1 VVRSGMTSRDEA
13 TKARDIFDQDRVRLV
28 GTILN
33 DFDPNKSGL
42 NDYYKSYQRYMYGPQ
57 VDANGPVSWL
67 EWLFSRDRWILQRA
81 ASKDGGTVPANGAY
95 MDFPAA
101 TDAAKNGASNGTN
114 GASNGSSSNH
124 LRPGGAEAVYGEV
137 IPPRTRPT
145 FFMKVLGW
153 SSVSEGVSDAEPSD
167 NMDGLYAPRTQE
179 RRKAKR
185 RELPQL
191 VAYYWDGGASHPH
204 SIRDISSTG
213 FYVVTDIRWYP
224 GTQVM
229 VSLQRP
235 DVADGEP
242 YRSITVNAKV
252 IRFGIDGLGFAFVM
266 PEMRPSNGAGGSR
279 KEEILN
285 RQLTGFGGPRAA
297 DNATFI
303 SFLQQLPRNQDHGE
317 TSAGV
322 D

>member
-1 VVRSGMTSRDEA
+1 MTSRDEA
-13 TKARDIFDQDRVRLV
+13 TKARDIFYQDRVRLV

-42 NDYYKSYQRYMYGPQ
+42 NGYYKSYQRYMYGPQ
-57 VDANGPVSWL
+57 VDANGPASWR

-81 ASKDGGTVPANGAY
+81 RSKGGGAAAVNGAST
-95 MDFPAA
+95 DFPAA
-101 TDAAKNGASNGTN
+101 NGATHGASNG
-114 GASNGSSSNH
+114 AAHGSSSNNSY
-124 LRPGGAEAVYGEV
+124 PGGAEAVYGEV
-137 IPPRTRPT
+137 IPPQSRPT

-153 SSVSEGVSDAEPSD
+153 SSLSESASDDAGPSH
-167 NMDGLYAPRTQE
+167 NLDGLYAPRTQD
-179 RRKAKR
+179 RRRAKR

-191 VAYYWDGGASHPH
+191 VAYYWDGGASLPH

-213 FYVVTDIRWYP
+213 FYVLTDIRWYP

-242 YRSITVNAKV
+242 HRSITVNARV
-252 IRFGIDGLGFAFVM
+252 IRFGPDGLGFAFVTA
-266 PEMRPSNGAGGSR
+266 EKRPSSHSGGFSR
-279 KEEILN
+279 KEEILG
-285 RQLTGFGGPRAA
+285 RQLPGSAGPRGA
-297 DNATFI
+297 DNAAFI
-303 SFLQQLPRNQDHGE
+303 SFLQQLPRKQDQGE